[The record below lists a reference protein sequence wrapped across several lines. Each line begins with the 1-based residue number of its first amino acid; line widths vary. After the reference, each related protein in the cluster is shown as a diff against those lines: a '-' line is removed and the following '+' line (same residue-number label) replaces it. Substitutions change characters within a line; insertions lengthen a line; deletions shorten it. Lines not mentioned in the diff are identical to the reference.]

1 MTEATI
7 KAVSLALQRLGYDP
21 KQIAEEDLQI
31 SERDIAEKVVARE
44 EFVKPLIDAKIKE
57 HDGVLVNKINSR
69 AQSKLGLPKELI
81 EQANGDFDTLF
92 TLASDHISKQS
103 KTPNDEKENR
113 LKELQEKLRQ
123 AELAQEEYATKFN
136 EEKEQIVSKL
146 TAQQEAMKRG
156 FAVKSALMKVG
167 LTDDIAKNLDFY
179 SQPLQSTLEQSYD
192 LKEQD
197 GKLVAFKKG
206 SDEKVYKEG
215 SAEQADLSYLV
226 DRQAETLKWKK
237 QAAADGKGDP
247 EKRGSGAGK
256 QQPQMHSRYGG
267 ALAK

>member
-21 KQIAEEDLQI
+21 KQIAEEDLTI
-31 SERDIAEKVVARE
+31 SERDIAEKVIARD
-44 EFVKPLIDAKIKE
+44 EFMKPLIDAKIKE
-57 HDGVLVNKINSR
+57 HDGILVNKINSR

-81 EQANGDFDTLF
+81 EQAGGDFDKLF
-92 TLASDHISKQS
+92 TLASDHIGKQS
-103 KTPNDEKENR
+103 KLTGDEKGKKLE
-113 LKELQEKLRQ
+113 ELQEKLRQ
-123 AELAQEEYATKFN
+123 AELAQEEYEARFN
-136 EEKEQIVSKL
+136 SEKEEIVGKL

-156 FAVKSALMKVG
+156 FAVKSALMRVG

-197 GKLVAFKKG
+197 GKIVAYKKG
-206 SDEKVYKEG
+206 TEEKVYKEG
-215 SAEQADLSYLV
+215 SAEHADLSYLV
-226 DRQAETLKWKK
+226 DKQAETLKWKR
-237 QAAADGKGDP
+237 QATADGKGDP
-247 EKRGSGAGK
+247 SKKGSTSNK
-256 QQPQMHSRYGG
+256 NQSQMHSRYGG